1 MIRPTTYGGK
11 IGFSVTGRDNHGR
24 RFRIFAKTGEGARR
38 IFTAAK
44 QGDSATVDRLL
55 LAGK

>member
-1 MIRPTTYGGK
+1 MIRPTTYRNK
-11 IGFSVTGRDNHGR
+11 AGFSVTGCDNHGR
-24 RFRIFAKTGEGARR
+24 RFRIFAKTKEGARQ
-38 IFTAAK
+38 IHTAAK

>member
-1 MIRPTTYGGK
+1 MIRKTTYRSK
-11 IGFSVTGRDNHGR
+11 AGFSVTGHDNHGR
-24 RFRIFAKTGEGARR
+24 HFRIFTKTREGARQ
-38 IFTAAK
+38 IFAAAK